1 MFYGLNRF
9 IKKILPKGLFYRALL
24 IVAVPVILLQLIITF
39 VFFDSLWI
47 KTNKGMTR
55 ALVNEITTF
64 IEVYNDEIYDKEVI
78 YDLSDAVEI
87 VKKISTVKF
96 DETVDLA
103 INLNVDPRHAEENIR
118 ISTSLPNGTGKKVVL
133 LVLAQ
138 GPKVQEALDAGADY
152 CGNKDYLDKIKG
164 GWVDVDK
171 IIATPDMMAE
181 LGKLGKILGPKGLMP
196 NPKSGTVTMDV
207 AKAVADQKAGMV
219 ELRVEKT
226 GIVHTVCGKVSFDS
240 SALIENISVIYN
252 SLLKSRPPS
261 VKGQYFVKMS
271 MSSTMGPGVKININS
286 IG

>member
-1 MFYGLNRF
+1 VAK
-9 IKKILPKGLFYRALL
+9 IKQKS
-24 IVAVPVILLQLIITF
+24 
-39 VFFDSLWI
+39 FD
-47 KTNKGMTR
+47 
-55 ALVNEITTF
+55 EF
-64 IEVYNDEIYDKEVI
+64 YDKEFAH
-78 YDLSDAVEI
+78 DLNAAIEI
-87 VKKISTVKF
+87 VKKISSVKF
-96 DETVDLA
+96 DETIDLA

-118 ISTSLPNGTGKKVVL
+118 ISTSLPHGTGKKVVL

-152 CGNKDYLDKIKG
+152 CGNKEYLDKIKA

-226 GIVHTVCGKVSFDS
+226 GIIHTVCGKISFDS
-240 SALIENISVIYN
+240 RALVENITVIYN

-271 MSSTMGPGVKININS
+271 ISSTMGPGVKININS

>member
-1 MFYGLNRF
+1 MQKLKSKSF
-9 IKKILPKGLFYRALL
+9 
-24 IVAVPVILLQLIITF
+24 
-39 VFFDSLWI
+39 
-47 KTNKGMTR
+47 
-55 ALVNEITTF
+55 
-64 IEVYNDEIYDKEVI
+64 NDIYD
-78 YDLSDAVEI
+78 SDSFYNLEQAIEI
-87 VKKISTVKF
+87 VKKASSVKF
-96 DETVDLA
+96 DESVDLA

-118 ISTSLPNGTGKKVVL
+118 VSTSLPKGTGKKVVL

-138 GPKVQEALDAGADY
+138 GEKVQEALDAGADY
-152 CGNKDYLDKIKG
+152 CGNKEYLDKIKA

-207 AKAVADQKAGMV
+207 AKAVLAQKAGMV

-226 GIVHTVCGKVSFDS
+226 GIVHTVCGKVSFS
-240 SALIENISVIYN
+240 SADLNENITQIYD

-261 VKGQYFVKMS
+261 VKGQFLEKIS
-271 MSSTMGPGVKININS
+271 ISSSMGPGIKININS